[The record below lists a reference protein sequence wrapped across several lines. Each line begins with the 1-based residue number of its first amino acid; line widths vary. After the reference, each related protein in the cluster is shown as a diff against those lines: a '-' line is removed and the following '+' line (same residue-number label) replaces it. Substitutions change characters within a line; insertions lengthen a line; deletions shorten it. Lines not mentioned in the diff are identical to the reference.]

1 MANAGLLLVATLTV
15 RLGLER
21 LINATVDLSGRVGG
35 ALPGRKVLT
44 LVHAMA
50 AGGSHIDHAD
60 ILRSGATQSVL
71 DHRVMAP
78 STSGTFLR
86 ALEPAKAVRS
96 RRQAHG
102 TRPSHILDG

>member
-1 MANAGLLLVATLTV
+1 MTEVSRGIDRIEVIFDEPNLVTNAGLVLVATVTV

-50 AGGSHIDHAD
+50 AGLPTSTTPTFCDLGPPAPC
-60 ILRSGATQSVL
+60 SV
-71 DHRVMAP
+71 
-78 STSGTFLR
+78 TG
-86 ALEPAKAVRS
+86 
-96 RRQAHG
+96 
-102 TRPSHILDG
+102 